1 MKKAL
6 IIFRMNFTVCLT
18 FVILVSSFASK
29 LLQYNRQYSISHP
42 YYLQSTFVKNEPIH
56 KKTSVQDIESDYE
69 IPKWVYKKVFKYNR
83 HNRYFDDD
91 IQ

>member
-1 MKKAL
+1 MKFFLFLKTLMVPYCL
-6 IIFRMNFTVCLT
+6 I
-18 FVILVSSFASK
+18 K
-29 LLQYNRQYSISHP
+29 
-42 YYLQSTFVKNEPIH
+42 VKPID
-56 KKTSVQDIESDYE
+56 TDIQDIEPDYE

>member
-1 MKKAL
+1 
-6 IIFRMNFTVCLT
+6 MNFTVCLT
-18 FVILVSSFASK
+18 FVILTSAFATK
-29 LLQYNRQYSISHP
+29 LLQYNRQYSISKP
-42 YYLQSTFVKNEPIH
+42 YYLQPIYQ
-56 KKTSVQDIESDYE
+56 KTSVQGNEPDYE

>member
-1 MKKAL
+1 
-6 IIFRMNFTVCLT
+6 MNLT
-18 FVILVSSFASK
+18 LYSLFVILTSAFASK

-42 YYLQSTFVKNEPIH
+42 YYLQPTYAKKEPIY
-56 KKTSVQDIESDYE
+56 KKTSVQGNIQDIEPDYE

-83 HNRYFDDD
+83 NNRYFDDD

>member
-1 MKKAL
+1 
-6 IIFRMNFTVCLT
+6 MNFTVCLT
-18 FVILVSSFASK
+18 FVILTSAFASK
-29 LLQYNRQYSISHP
+29 LLTYNRQYSISKP
-42 YYLQSTFVKNEPIH
+42 YYLQSKYAKKEHIY
-56 KKTSVQDIESDYE
+56 KKTSMQDIEPDYE